1 MGILGSWPDRWHA
14 IVTLHRRDWRALFLG
29 LGLYVSLFI
38 ALMASSVILRNN
50 LAYAEE
56 NGVIVM
62 IRPLYV
68 PFVVTTVVSSLY
80 LALVSVTTIARERD
94 QGTLEVL
101 FYGPVDGPSYFLSKY
116 GTVMLAGLC
125 VVTIGFLWSLAY
137 AQLTNLVFS
146 PDLLLVLILSLG
158 VTSAV
163 IAFAMLVSTVGRSMR
178 SSLVLFL
185 AVVTVFLVIQ
195 GGHEA
200 LSGLPLSVP
209 ANRINPVL
217 YLRDA
222 LALLN
227 RLAQWLSPYSHLNTG
242 IEALT
247 VGNIGLYLA
256 MLAVSVV
263 YTAAFLALGMV
274 LLARKGVRA

>member
-1 MGILGSWPDRWHA
+1 MWLRSWPDRWHT
-14 IVTLHRRDWRALFLG
+14 IVSLHRRDWRALFLG
-29 LGLYVSLFI
+29 LGLWGTLFI

-50 LAYAEE
+50 LTYAQE

-68 PFVVTTVVSSLY
+68 PFVIITVVSSLY
-80 LALVSVTTIARERD
+80 LALVSATTIARERD

-101 FYGPVDGPSYFLSKY
+101 FYGPVDGPSYILSKY
-116 GTVMLAGLC
+116 ATVMLASLS
-125 VVTIGFLWSLAY
+125 VVVIGFLWSWVY

-146 PDLLLVLILSLG
+146 LDLLLVLILSLG

-163 IAFAMLVSTVGRSMR
+163 VTFAMLLSTVGRSMR
-178 SSLVLFL
+178 TSLALFL
-185 AVVTVFLVIQ
+185 IVVTVFLIIQ
-195 GGHEA
+195 GGHQV

-209 ANRINPVL
+209 ANRVNPLL

-222 LALLN
+222 LTLLN
-227 RLAQWLSPYSHLNTG
+227 RLAQWLSPYSHLNAG

-247 VGNIGLYLA
+247 VGNLRLYAA
-256 MLAVSVV
+256 MLALSAV
-263 YTAAFLALGMV
+263 YTVAFLALGVV
-274 LLARKGVRA
+274 LLARKGVRR